1 VRISYIAWPLSA
13 QPGTT
18 DGFLYSVIGFAG
30 ALRRAGV
37 PVSIG
42 ECVDAARAL
51 SHVDLMDRQT
61 VHSALGAT
69 LVKHE
74 EHLPVFS
81 ALFAGW
87 FRVAQ
92 HQVEGSFAEGGLDE
106 LGSRPDDPVAGLAE
120 ALRRGD
126 LAALRA
132 AAAAAVAQFGG
143 LGNQTLSSSRHH
155 LFRVMRSLDLTRLLQ
170 HAMAGDHA
178 GSSDRD
184 QLAQVR
190 ENMAEFRRMVVAEVQ
205 AVLADR
211 AGEDIPPAVNQDLNE
226 VDFLGASPA
235 QLTAMRDAVRP
246 LARRLATRLAQR
258 RQLRSQ
264 GRLDARRTARRS
276 LSSGGVPIDPAF
288 RRRRVQRP
296 DLFVLCDLS
305 GSVAEFARFTITL
318 LHALYHELPKT
329 RLFVF
334 VDSVDEVTRLVERLP
349 STLDVGHLLA
359 TTEAVGADGHSDY
372 GAVLQRFW
380 YRYGSDVSNTSTLII
395 AGDGRTNYREAG
407 TATLRLLHQKAR
419 RVYWLNPEPRQEWGT
434 ADSSID
440 EYRRYCDQLVEVRNL
455 HQLSDFIARL
465 V

>member
-1 VRISYIAWPLSA
+1 LNAEPD
-13 QPGTT
+13 TT
-18 DGFLYSVIGFAG
+18 DGFLDSVIGFAG
-30 ALRRAGV
+30 TLRRAGV
-37 PVSIG
+37 PVSMG

-51 SHVDLMDRQT
+51 GHVDLIDRQAVRT
-61 VHSALGAT
+61 ALCAT
-69 LVKHE
+69 LVKRE

-92 HQVEGSFAEGGLDE
+92 HQVEGSFPQGDGEELSPGLD
-106 LGSRPDDPVAGLAE
+106 DPLAGLAE

-143 LGNQTLSSSRHH
+143 LGNERLSSSRHH
-155 LFRVMRSLDLTRLLQ
+155 LFRVLRSLDLTRLLQ
-170 HAMAGDHA
+170 RAMAGDDP
-178 GSSDRD
+178 GMSDRD
-184 QLAQVR
+184 KLAQVR
-190 ENMAEFRRMVVAEVQ
+190 EHMSEFRRMIIAEVH

-211 AGEDIPPAVNQDLNE
+211 TGQDAPPLVNQDLNE

-235 QLTAMRDAVRP
+235 QLNAMRDTVRP
-246 LARRLATRLAQR
+246 LARRLATRLARR

-264 GRLDARRTARRS
+264 GRIDTRRTARRS

-288 RRRRVQRP
+288 RRRHVQRP

-305 GSVAEFARFTITL
+305 GSVAEFARFTIAL

-334 VDSVDEVTRLVERLP
+334 VGSVDEVTGLVERLP
-349 STLDVGHLLA
+349 STLNVAHLLA
-359 TTEAVGADGHSDY
+359 ATDAVGADGHSDY
-372 GAVLQRFW
+372 GAAFERFW
-380 YRYGSDVSNTSTLII
+380 SRYGADVSNTSTVII

-434 ADSSID
+434 ADSSIE

-455 HQLSDFIARL
+455 HQLSDFISRL
-465 V
+465 A

>member
-1 VRISYIAWPLSA
+1 LSA
-13 QPGTT
+13 TPGTT
-18 DGFLYSVIGFAG
+18 DGFLDSVVGFAG

-37 PVSIG
+37 PVSMG

-51 SHVDLMDRQT
+51 SHVELIDRQA
-61 VHSALGAT
+61 VRSALCAT

-74 EHLPVFS
+74 EHLPAFS
-81 ALFAGW
+81 ALFAIW
-87 FRVAQ
+87 FRAAQ
-92 HQVEGSFAEGGLDE
+92 HQVEGSFTEGDREVLSPG
-106 LGSRPDDPVAGLAE
+106 RNDPLAGLAE

-126 LAALRA
+126 LTALRA

-143 LGNQTLSSSRHH
+143 LGNERLSSSRHH
-155 LFRVMRSLDLTRLLQ
+155 LFRVLRGLDLTKLLQ
-170 HAMAGDHA
+170 QAMAGDP
-178 GSSDRD
+178 GVSDGD
-184 QLAQVR
+184 QVAQIR
-190 ENMAEFRRMVVAEVQ
+190 ENMSEFRRMVVGEVQ

-211 AGEDIPPAVNQDLNE
+211 TGQDTPPPVNQDLNE

-235 QLTAMRDAVRP
+235 QLSAMRDAVRP
-246 LARRLATRLAQR
+246 LARRLATRLARR
-258 RQLRSQ
+258 RQLRRQ

-359 TTEAVGADGHSDY
+359 ATEAVGADGHSDY
-372 GAVLQRFW
+372 GAVFQRFW
-380 YRYGSDVSNTSTLII
+380 SRFGADVSNTSTVII
-395 AGDGRTNYREAG
+395 AGDGRTNYRDAG

-455 HQLSDFIARL
+455 HQLSDFISRL